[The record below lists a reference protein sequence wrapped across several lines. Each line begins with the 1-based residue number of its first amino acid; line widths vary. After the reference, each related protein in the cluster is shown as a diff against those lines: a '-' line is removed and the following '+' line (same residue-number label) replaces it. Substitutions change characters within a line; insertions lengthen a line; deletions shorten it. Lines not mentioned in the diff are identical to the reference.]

1 MIMSKKYR
9 VGRKQR
15 RVVLDENGIVVVEF
29 PCGMEKDAQ
38 EYCEWRNQ
46 KAGKSIAFFD
56 GIKDLYGIDVPD
68 KDRMTFL
75 INAGREIHDLRW
87 ITRTHPDQKMVE
99 SSCLHFLGDE
109 AQIWWDNR
117 RKKLKPL
124 SELHKD
130 EEACRRVAALLFG
143 EPLSR
148 NIGVNRW
155 DGGTTFWYMGHS
167 IDIEDDGEFGYEVTD
182 SSSGKTVNIFALV
195 DIIRELGYGS
205 EN

>member
-1 MIMSKKYR
+1 MK
-9 VGRKQR
+9 GT
-15 RVVLDENGIVVVEF
+15 D
-29 PCGMEKDAQ
+29 
-38 EYCEWRNQ
+38 
-46 KAGKSIAFFD
+46 FFA
-56 GIKDLYGIDVPD
+56 GIKEFYGIDVPEED
-68 KDRMTFL
+68 WDRFAVSASL
-75 INAGREIHDLRW
+75 VVNDLRLVHL
-87 ITRTHPDQKMVE
+87 RHPDQKMVE

-109 AQIWWDNR
+109 AQAWWSNR
-117 RKKLKPL
+117 KKKLKPL

-195 DIIRELGYGS
+195 DLIRELGY
-205 EN
+205 EPEKKEI

>member
-1 MIMSKKYR
+1 MSKKYR

-29 PCGMEKDAQ
+29 PFGMEKDAK
-38 EYCEWRNQ
+38 EYCEWRNMGVSLDNKINYDEELLKQ
-46 KAGKSIAFFD
+46 ASELLQRIDKVQALSGKLLSIEMSLNRTLTEEE
-56 GIKDLYGIDVPD
+56 IKSLQLP
-68 KDRMTFL
+68 KS
-75 INAGREIHDLRW
+75 
-87 ITRTHPDQKMVE
+87 P
-99 SSCLHFLGDE
+99 
-109 AQIWWDNR
+109 
-117 RKKLKPL
+117 LKPL

-155 DGGTTFWYMGHS
+155 GGGTTFWYMGHS

-195 DIIRELGYGS
+195 DLIRELGYGP
-205 EN
+205 EKKEI

>member
-38 EYCEWRNQ
+38 EYCEWRNR
-46 KAGKSIAFFD
+46 I
-56 GIKDLYGIDVPD
+56 
-68 KDRMTFL
+68 
-75 INAGREIHDLRW
+75 
-87 ITRTHPDQKMVE
+87 
-99 SSCLHFLGDE
+99 SSP
-109 AQIWWDNR
+109 
-117 RKKLKPL
+117 LKPL

-195 DIIRELGYGS
+195 DLIRELGYGS
-205 EN
+205 EKKEI

>member
-1 MIMSKKYR
+1 MIMSKDFTKS
-9 VGRKQR
+9 VKT
-15 RVVLDENGIVVVEF
+15 
-29 PCGMEKDAQ
+29 
-38 EYCEWRNQ
+38 
-46 KAGKSIAFFD
+46 KAGWPVKGLFEDGKFIRGYFLSPSGFWKHDTWFKSNGKHVISEP
-56 GIKDLYGIDVPD
+56 GIRDYDLVEP
-68 KDRMTFL
+68 
-75 INAGREIHDLRW
+75 EP
-87 ITRTHPDQKMVE
+87 IT
-99 SSCLHFLGDE
+99 
-109 AQIWWDNR
+109 
-117 RKKLKPL
+117 LKPL

-195 DIIRELGYGS
+195 DLIRELGY
-205 EN
+205 EPEKKEL